1 MVENGSLAFA
11 DHASC
16 VAIRDRGL
24 VVPGYEARLISGSD
38 GGWATDRELRQSVQR
53 LKNVQR
59 IIADEVVQF

>member
-1 MVENGSLAFA
+1 VE
-11 DHASC
+11 H
-16 VAIRDRGL
+16 
-24 VVPGYEARLISGSD
+24 